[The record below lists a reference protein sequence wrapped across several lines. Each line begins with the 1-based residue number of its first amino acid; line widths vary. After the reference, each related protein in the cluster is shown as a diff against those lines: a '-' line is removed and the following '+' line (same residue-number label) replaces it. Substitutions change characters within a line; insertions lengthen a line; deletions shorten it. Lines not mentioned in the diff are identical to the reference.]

1 MNSAMN
7 NKKVVCTI
15 AVVVLAMALSFA
27 SLGNQSRAL
36 ADNIPELEWDR
47 TFGGAGSDWAFSVQQ
62 TTDGGYIIAGST
74 DSYGAG
80 GYDSWLIK
88 TDSHGNKVWDRTFGG
103 TEDKVATSVQQTSDG
118 GYVMTGVTSGGYEV
132 WAGGDVWLIKTDSGG
147 NKVWE
152 RTFGGAEGDGGYS
165 VEQTTDGGYIVA
177 GATYSYGAGGSD
189 VWLIKTDSGGN
200 KVWERTFGGTEY
212 DGGLSVQQT
221 TDGGYI
227 IAGGIESYGAGGS
240 DVWLIKTDSGG
251 NKAWDRTFGGAEYDF
266 GWSVQQTTD
275 GGYIVAGQTYS
286 YGPGGDDV
294 WLIKTDS
301 GGNKVWDRTFGGV
314 KSDGGWSVQ
323 VQQTSDGG
331 YIVAGET
338 ESYGTGGDDVWL
350 IKTDS
355 GGNKVWDKTF
365 GGAEDD
371 RSWSVQQTS
380 DGGYVVIGCTES
392 YGAGMGDVWL
402 IKVGTPT
409 VTWNLRW
416 GLDADPASVNI
427 YTYPGDAVAL
437 TLADVEWSMPSGLLI
452 WYYGGPTEGWRFYK
466 KGWGAVNTLEMLTPG
481 EGYIGIAPT
490 AGVWE
495 IPQG

>member
-177 GATYSYGAGGSD
+177 GVTYSYGA
-189 VWLIKTDSGGN
+189 
-200 KVWERTFGGTEY
+200 
-212 DGGLSVQQT
+212 
-221 TDGGYI
+221 
-227 IAGGIESYGAGGS
+227 
-240 DVWLIKTDSGG
+240 
-251 NKAWDRTFGGAEYDF
+251 
-266 GWSVQQTTD
+266 
-275 GGYIVAGQTYS
+275 
-286 YGPGGDDV
+286 GGDDV

-331 YIVAGET
+331 YIIAGST
-338 ESYGTGGDDVWL
+338 ESYGTGRADFWL

-355 GGNKVWDKTF
+355 GSNKVWDRTF

-437 TLADVEWSMPSGLLI
+437 TLADVEWGMPSGLLI